1 MSFLS
6 DGRFWLG
13 LIVGIGAYYGWQRY
27 QAGKAQ

>member
-13 LIVGIGAYYGWQRY
+13 LILGVAAVYGWQKY
-27 QAGKAQ
+27 QSRKGQ

>member
-13 LIVGIGAYYGWQRY
+13 VIVGLATVYGWQKY
-27 QAGKAQ
+27 QERKAA